1 MEKEEKMKAQL
12 VQVRN
17 NPKEWYDE
25 NNEKYREILEEND
38 IALDFSI
45 SNETFT
51 ITLNKNTF
59 EKIKN
64 KEITFMLGS
73 KK

>member
-1 MEKEEKMKAQL
+1 MKAQL

-73 KK
+73 KKWLK

>member
-1 MEKEEKMKAQL
+1 MKAQL

>member
-1 MEKEEKMKAQL
+1 MKANL

-17 NPKEWYDE
+17 NPKEWYDSD
-25 NNEKYREILEEND
+25 NEKYREVLEEND
-38 IALDFSI
+38 IALDFNI
-45 SNETFT
+45 NNETFT

-64 KEITFMLGS
+64 KEIIINLGE